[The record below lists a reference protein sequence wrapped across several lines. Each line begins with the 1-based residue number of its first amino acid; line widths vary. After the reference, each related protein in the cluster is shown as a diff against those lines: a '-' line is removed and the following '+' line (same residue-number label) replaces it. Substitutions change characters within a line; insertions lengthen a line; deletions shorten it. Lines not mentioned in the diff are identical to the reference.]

1 MAEPDS
7 TPNGTERPDWCP
19 EKYWDPESKQVR
31 SEDMGKSLTELERM
45 YTATTQELAALK
57 KNSGDDA
64 PGLAISRDANALPDD
79 ADVKAVLTKAGL
91 DQTEVAAHFR
101 EHGKLSDVHYAALRK
116 LGYPPAVVNSY
127 LKLESQYIANAQAQ
141 MHDMAVKKAGGEK
154 QLETLLSWAGANLSD
169 PDLQTYNRL
178 VNDPQT
184 AAAGVAFLIDAYNQA
199 VGQGNAQP
207 LAQGEGGLSGG
218 GAAFKSQR
226 EMQFAIQDERY
237 SPQSPK
243 HDEQYYNQVRARL
256 AATEIENLP
265 AR

>member
-64 PGLAISRDANALPDD
+64 PGLAISRDANAL
-79 ADVKAVLTKAGL
+79 
-91 DQTEVAAHFR
+91 
-101 EHGKLSDVHYAALRK
+101 LSDVHYAALRK

-207 LAQGEGGLSGG
+207 LAQGEGGVSGG